1 MNREPHG
8 PKIPPHDLQAEKA
21 VLGSILLDP
30 NVTPDIMEVLRSKD
44 FYHDGNSRI
53 YQSME
58 ELYEQSIPLDILTL
72 TDALRKKGDLD
83 KVGSEVYIAQ
93 LADYVP
99 TSAHAYQYA
108 RVVKEKSTLRTLITA
123 GSKIVE
129 SAHGMDE
136 VEDILDNAERLILSI
151 GESYMERTYA
161 PIGKIVNDAFGSLE
175 KIKIRHESPEGNLYV
190 TGVPTGYRALDHLTT
205 GFHPSDLVI
214 VAARPSMGKSAL
226 ALHLARNMAVDHQ
239 KKVGVFS
246 LEMSSE
252 QIALRLLSLESRVPF
267 EKLRRAELD
276 KDDWNRLTDAASR
289 LMKTAIIIDDDSLLD
304 PRGIRTKARRMK
316 KEYGLDVVI
325 VDYLQ
330 LMNSTRNREN
340 RQQEITEI
348 SRSLKILAKELDVV
362 VIAASQLSRAIEQ
375 REDKRPRLSD
385 LRESG
390 AIEQDADTVMFI
402 HREAYYQRNFKEESS
417 SESDIQK
424 INRPHE
430 AEIIIGKQR
439 NGPIGTASLMFDPTV
454 VGFFSID
461 SRYAGFSDSLP

>member
-1 MNREPHG
+1 MTESRQP
-8 PKIPPHDLQAEKA
+8 PKQPPHDLQAEKA
-21 VLGSILLDP
+21 VLGSILLDT
-30 NVTPDIMEVLRSKD
+30 NVISDIMEILRNRD
-44 FYHDGNSRI
+44 FYHEANRLI
-53 YQSME
+53 FRCME
-58 ELYEQSIPLDILTL
+58 ELYEQSTPLDILTL
-72 TDALRKKGDLD
+72 SDALKKKGELD
-83 KVGSEVYIAQ
+83 KLGGDLYLAQ

-108 RVVKEKSTLRTLITA
+108 RVVKEKSTLRTLIST
-123 GSKIVE
+123 GSQIVE
-129 SAHGMDE
+129 SAYGMEE
-136 VEDILDNAERLILSI
+136 VEDILENAERLILSI
-151 GESYMERTYA
+151 GESYMERSYA
-161 PIGKIVNDAFGSLE
+161 PIGKVVNDAFGSLE

-190 TGVPTGYRALDHLTT
+190 TGVPTGFRALDQLTT

-226 ALHLARNMAVDHQ
+226 ALHLARNMAVDFQ
-239 KKVGVFS
+239 KRVGIFS

-267 EKLRRAELD
+267 EKLRRAELVTE
-276 KDDWNRLTDAASR
+276 DWNRLTDAASR
-289 LMKTAIIIDDDSLLD
+289 LMKTSIIIDDDSLLD

-325 VDYLQ
+325 VDYIQ

-362 VIAASQLSRAIEQ
+362 VISASQLSRAIEQ

-402 HREAYYQRNFKEESS
+402 HREAYYQRNIKEEAA
-417 SESDIQK
+417 ESDIRM

-439 NGPIGTASLMFDPTV
+439 NGPIGTIQLMFDPTV

-461 SRYAGFSDSLP
+461 SRFHSPSDQSQ